1 MKDHRSGVF
10 YLCRDGVLQSGVW
23 YLERV
28 SLLILR
34 KEGDTV
40 GTFDVSLNE
49 QRIGARG
56 SIFVL

>member
-1 MKDHRSGVF
+1 MSFIFAGMECF
-10 YLCRDGVLQSGVW
+10 NLGVW

-56 SIFVL
+56 SSFVVL